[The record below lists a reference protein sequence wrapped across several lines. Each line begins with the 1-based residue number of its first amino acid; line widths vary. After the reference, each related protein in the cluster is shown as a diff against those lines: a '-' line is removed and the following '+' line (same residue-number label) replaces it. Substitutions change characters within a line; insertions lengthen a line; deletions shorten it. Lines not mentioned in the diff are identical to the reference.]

1 MSKRLQVQVKVAT
14 KPYFEPAAI
23 GVLQR
28 KCACGNHAM
37 GECEECKESK
47 MIKGLL
53 QRASVSP
60 RGKEIEG
67 EVPSTVH
74 EVLRSPGQP
83 LDAETRAF
91 MEPRFGHDFSGVR
104 VHTDAKAAESARA
117 VNALA
122 YTVQRHVVF
131 GLGLYAPTTDAGR
144 RLLAHEL
151 THTIQHRPS
160 QGSQLVLTDSPV
172 HDSPVH
178 EREANAAAQ
187 DVLNQRS
194 VPFLTSLNSGSIS
207 RQELN
212 PDEPLKIERD
222 FEVQPHVFPMNPA
235 AEKEVEKRGDAELR
249 HLATLPHLALKQ
261 WRALTQSE
269 RDQVLRYMM
278 LLYGPPF
285 ASEFLVY
292 AKGIKKP
299 RPGPGGALKGF
310 EYTPKW
316 LFGRGY
322 RHAHGEIWVHPSGEW
337 IQVFEPSVKVPEKEP
352 SPPPEGDIEKTCPSD
367 KCFDEEGEDSCKDC
381 CEELYPDKSSEC
393 RRYCDARCE
402 SLL

>member
-1 MSKRLQVQVKVAT
+1 M
-14 KPYFEPAAI
+14 
-23 GVLQR
+23 
-28 KCACGNHAM
+28 CACGTHTIR
-37 GECEECKESK
+37 GECEDCKGK
-47 MIKGLL
+47 KGFL
-53 QRASVSP
+53 QRPALSP
-60 RGKEIEG
+60 RGKGIKGEG
-67 EVPSTVH
+67 VVPPIVH
-74 EVLRSPGQP
+74 EVLHSPGQP

-91 MEPRFGHDFSGVR
+91 MELRFGHDFSRVR
-104 VHTDAKAAESARA
+104 VHTDAKAAELARA

-131 GLGLYAPTTDAGR
+131 GLGLYAPATDAGR

-151 THTIQHRPS
+151 THTIQHRPG
-160 QGSQLVLTDSPV
+160 QGSQLVLTDSPL
-172 HDSPVH
+172 H
-178 EREANAAAQ
+178 EREADAAVQ
-187 DVLNQRS
+187 DMLNQRS

-222 FEVQPHVFPMNPA
+222 FEVQPHVFPMNAP
-235 AEKEVEKRGDAELR
+235 AEKEVEKRDDAELR

-261 WRALTQSE
+261 WRTLTQSE

-310 EYTPKW
+310 QYTPKW

-337 IQVFEPSVKVPEKEP
+337 IQVFEPSVKEEP
-352 SPPPEGDIEKTCPSD
+352 SPPPEDDIEKTCPSD
-367 KCFDEEGEDSCKDC
+367 KCFDEEGEDLCKDC
-381 CEELYPDKSSEC
+381 CKELYPDESSEC